1 MKHTYIFQKSSTPDA
16 PTLLLLHGTGG
27 DERDLLPLARQF
39 PGEWNVLSIRGN
51 VLENG
56 MPRFFRR
63 ISFGVFDEADITRRA
78 DDLAEFIL
86 ELADKEGFDPERI
99 FAVGYSNGAN
109 IAGAL
114 LVQRPGFFAGA
125 VLWRPMQ
132 PFQVIEPFTSPRP
145 SRLLLTTGAMDPT
158 VRQADSEKWARLLAD
173 AGYQVSHEVV
183 RAGHELTQQDIALAV
198 KWLETSP
205 E

>member
-1 MKHTYIFQKSSTPDA
+1 MKHTYVFQKSSAPDA

-158 VRQADSEKWARLLAD
+158 VRQADSEKWATILQQ
-173 AGYQVSHEVV
+173 AGYLVDHQTV
-183 RAGHELTQQDIALAV
+183 RAGHELTQQDIVLATA
-198 KWLETSP
+198 WLGAEKP
-205 E
+205 